1 MDGAIVADVV
11 PPMVDS
17 AKVIEDG
24 TKIEIV
30 FNEGLDTNSV
40 PLASAFAVTVDGATS
55 AITPS
60 GVDIPSDDATTV
72 VLSMPTADT
81 IAAGATVTV
90 TYTDSDASPLQDLA
104 TDKNQVETFTDQ
116 AVTNRPAAPT
126 GLTLIPGD
134 DRLEASW
141 TAPTDIGG
149 STITSY
155 EVQYKPASAP
165 DSDYTTVSRTDPD
178 ALTQTITGPTNNTQ
192 YTVRVA
198 AVNEAGT
205 GPWSTEESATPETP
219 PAVISALVDI
229 PNLDEIVLTYDKALD
244 TSTSSTPA
252 ADAFEVRVDG
262 VAGVAA
268 APDNVEIT
276 NANTVTLTMAADIA
290 AGAEVFVSY
299 TIPVNNK
306 LVRPTGQPAPSFT
319 YRAVLSQPGAPEVS
333 LTSGDTEIIA
343 SWPEPALGHGSNP
356 TYEVQYS
363 LDDDD
368 DEDKVYQTVVRDDEA
383 ALTETITG
391 LDNNKRYTV
400 RVRVGTD
407 SVRAVSPWSVEMS
420 ATPSAVVSAPSGLDL
435 LWGNTKVLVRW
446 IPPADIAGD
455 SSVDGWLVQWRQSGS
470 TEEWSADRQSSV
482 DKLHDDDDDDTA
494 DWLSFEKLVDNL
506 TNDTEYEF
514 RVRARVQ
521 ADRAAEWTAD
531 GATATPKV
539 VTPDVPGLKTANLFI
554 TSGEAG
560 LTSTTERVTV
570 HFYDEPVRSVVG
582 GLAVYTVRRTFYY
595 ASDLST
601 PAYPLTEVRFEI
613 QLDSTDPPPIR
624 TITTLHAGTGPDD
637 WGGFDYPPSYIDV
650 LSSQFRILWDVLSL
664 DGSTANGDVHDFDGA
679 EGPSGS
685 MVSVIVDQEKA
696 VLEAPVGV
704 DGGLEITWQPLLWAG
719 TALYEYQ
726 LCVQWKS
733 GDEDFYAAED
743 LAPVGTV
750 GIGDRAIILTGDAL
764 TDALRAASY
773 TLTGLDN
780 GTTYTVRVAY
790 CNDSND
796 VRVYPDLISNEVS
809 GTPVDLTAP
818 SVDSAK
824 VVEDGKKVEIVFDE
838 DLDSGSTVAAG
849 EFGVTVG
856 AASAV
861 EPSGAALSAV
871 DADTV
876 VLTMTA
882 AIAAGETV
890 TVDYEAPSTG
900 GLTDA
905 SNNQVADFS
914 SQVVAN
920 RPAAPT
926 GLTLEPGAAEIVA
939 SWAAPANGGSTI
951 TGYEVQ
957 YKVFNTADST
967 YLGVSRA
974 QDDTAVTETITN
986 LTNDTQY
993 TVRVRAANAVGDG
1006 PWSDEVSATPEAP
1019 PVLQRAQVDAD
1030 APTDIV
1036 LTYDKDLDTSKV
1048 PAASAFTVTEMPR
1061 GGTPTSLT
1069 ESSVAIDSANAD
1081 TVTLTMDAELTAG
1094 FDVVVA
1100 YLPPD
1105 SNALQSTT
1113 GHEAAS
1119 FTNQAVL
1126 NRPAAPVVTLT
1137 PGDEQIT
1144 ASWPAPADGGS
1155 AITGY
1160 TVEYKL
1166 ATDADTAYQEVT
1178 RTEGDTARTDT
1189 ITGLTNDT
1197 TYTVRVRATNA
1208 AGDSPN
1214 SNEPTD
1220 TPQLLVTAEFEA
1232 GSYVA
1237 LEGRGAVTVT
1247 VTLSVA
1253 PERSVTIPI
1262 VVTPDGGATSD
1273 DYTVSAD
1280 TVTFHSDDTEATFTV
1295 TAEDDTVWDGEGNGE
1310 TLTLSFGTL
1319 PPRVDPGTQ
1328 ATAEVSLI
1336 DNEIPLHFEL
1346 VPDDIGIGVGDG
1358 FRLLFVTSGKRNA
1371 ESSSISAYNEFVQR
1385 AAASGHNDIRPYSSL
1400 IRALA
1405 STATVWARDNT
1416 ATTHTNSERGVPIWW
1431 LNGPRAADDYADF
1444 YYIDSPPT
1452 SPGDGW
1458 DHGDPAYNE
1467 NGTVELAGDPC
1478 DLADYVWTGSDSR
1491 GRTHSNRSLG
1501 FTGQARV
1508 GRPCTQGRELSFQ
1521 DAPSSNRWPLY
1532 GLSDVLHVVAPD
1544 VPYVTGVEVDPVPDY
1559 DQFAV
1564 GDTIRVKVTF
1574 SEAVTV
1580 SGTPTFPLQIGSG
1593 TRDAVY
1599 QGADADST
1607 DTVLVFTYVVGDVDT
1622 DTDKDGISNA
1632 EQTLG
1637 LPTNASIVDMT
1648 DDTVDAF
1655 PGPITLST
1663 DFLVNGPPII
1673 IDVEVTSSPQAD
1685 SSNDTYGLGEDI
1697 EITVTFHEAVTV
1709 TGDVDFGLSVNG
1721 PRRAPLKSGN
1731 GTTEPVFA
1739 YTVQTGDDDDNG
1751 IWIGHPTHATNPTF
1765 DLQAEQSVVGVGSG
1779 LPALLEHD
1787 SVGPQADHKV
1797 DGSNTEAD
1805 TTLSALSLSDGGA
1818 DLVLVPAFAPGA
1830 AGTAVTSFVAMTDA
1844 TSIVVSATASQSGGS
1859 SAVAIS
1865 PADADANTTDHDVE
1879 RTLDEVIDII
1889 VTVTSTNGSST
1900 RIYTVTV
1907 VEPDT
1912 TAPLV
1917 SQARVFDDGNK
1928 IEIVF
1933 DEDLATGSTVA
1944 ADEFDPRRRWSRRAR
1959 R

>member
-1 MDGAIVADVV
+1 MPLGIHVGDAGSAFPQQWPRTLPPECVETAGPPDAFDDNPDPQSIPPERSECQRYGRMMWVVDDNEDVVYTVRLHPDLFDEVVAGDLVPRRASMRVTGHRELTVSWQPPAVGSAGISGWQVQWREQATSGQTPAAWTVVNINDPSQRSYTIDNLTRGTAYEARVLAVYTDGSTSVHSETAGATAIEQPGQISLKVIPDVGLLALSWNAPSDGGGTITSYQVEHKLATESDYTTVYLTVDGDSPTALTHTIKELENDTRYDVRVRAVNAAGGGDWSAPVTAAPGEQTVLADAKVAADSSGDYKLIELTFNRALDAANLPPPTLFGVSIDNAAAAAPAVVAVAADDDSVVNTVVLTMATEIAAGVPVTVSYTDPTPDFDDPTGVLQSEQGGIDALTFDEEIVLNRPSAPRNLTGKRRLRTDLDLNWDEPEFDGAGDSNESLDYFVQWRIDGANHSWGDKEREEKHRPALGLVHLLESLLRQFGKTYQVRVVAANAAGRGVPSEVFEIYNPKAPTRPTNVLLAFGEATNGYEARLSWDASDFGDATIQTYRWTVSRVQGGSTVTLSSGTAGTVPTADSPIKVGLDSPEAGHVYQLQVSAQNEATSVLVFRQAIFVLGDKGVPESVAAALGSGGLAVSWSEPVNASSVDITGYEIRYKLTSSADAEASWTTVAVDGDDATGHTITGLGRGDHYDVQVRAVIGWRSGTYYGEWSDPAVTADNPYIVDDGVQVTSTRQSAVDTYGVNNIIEFTVTFSEDVAVTGDPVFEFCLGAATEACTDTNALREAEYSSTESSGADVVFTYTVAGDEDSNGTADDVDDDGISALADAVKLDDDVGAADSITGTTTAATAADLSHAALAADSDHKVDGAIVADVV

-90 TYTDSDASPLQDLA
+90 TYTYTDSDASPLQDLA

-319 YRAVLSQPGAPEVS
+319 YLAVLSQPGAPEVS

-407 SVRAVSPWSVEMS
+407 SVRAVSPWSDEMS

-664 DGSTANGDVHDFDGA
+664 DGSTANGDVHDFNGA

-743 LAPVGTV
+743 LAAVGTV

-818 SVDSAK
+818 TVESAK
-824 VVEDGKKVEIVFDE
+824 VVEDGQKVEIVFDE
-838 DLDSGSTVAAG
+838 DLDSGSTVAAD

-856 AASAV
+856 TATAV
-861 EPSGAALSAV
+861 NPSGAALSAV

-882 AIAAGETV
+882 AIAAGDAV
-890 TVDYEAPSTG
+890 TVDY
-900 GLTDA
+900 D
-905 SNNQVADFS
+905 
-914 SQVVAN
+914 
-920 RPAAPT
+920 
-926 GLTLEPGAAEIVA
+926 
-939 SWAAPANGGSTI
+939 
-951 TGYEVQ
+951 
-957 YKVFNTADST
+957 
-967 YLGVSRA
+967 RA
-974 QDDTAVTETITN
+974 V
-986 LTNDTQY
+986 
-993 TVRVRAANAVGDG
+993 
-1006 PWSDEVSATPEAP
+1006 
-1019 PVLQRAQVDAD
+1019 
-1030 APTDIV
+1030 
-1036 LTYDKDLDTSKV
+1036 
-1048 PAASAFTVTEMPR
+1048 
-1061 GGTPTSLT
+1061 
-1069 ESSVAIDSANAD
+1069 
-1081 TVTLTMDAELTAG
+1081 
-1094 FDVVVA
+1094 
-1100 YLPPD
+1100 
-1105 SNALQSTT
+1105 
-1113 GHEAAS
+1113 H
-1119 FTNQAVL
+1119 
-1126 NRPAAPVVTLT
+1126 
-1137 PGDEQIT
+1137 
-1144 ASWPAPADGGS
+1144 
-1155 AITGY
+1155 
-1160 TVEYKL
+1160 
-1166 ATDADTAYQEVT
+1166 
-1178 RTEGDTARTDT
+1178 
-1189 ITGLTNDT
+1189 
-1197 TYTVRVRATNA
+1197 
-1208 AGDSPN
+1208 
-1214 SNEPTD
+1214 
-1220 TPQLLVTAEFEA
+1220 
-1232 GSYVA
+1232 
-1237 LEGRGAVTVT
+1237 
-1247 VTLSVA
+1247 
-1253 PERSVTIPI
+1253 
-1262 VVTPDGGATSD
+1262 
-1273 DYTVSAD
+1273 
-1280 TVTFHSDDTEATFTV
+1280 
-1295 TAEDDTVWDGEGNGE
+1295 
-1310 TLTLSFGTL
+1310 
-1319 PPRVDPGTQ
+1319 
-1328 ATAEVSLI
+1328 
-1336 DNEIPLHFEL
+1336 
-1346 VPDDIGIGVGDG
+1346 
-1358 FRLLFVTSGKRNA
+1358 
-1371 ESSSISAYNEFVQR
+1371 
-1385 AAASGHNDIRPYSSL
+1385 
-1400 IRALA
+1400 
-1405 STATVWARDNT
+1405 
-1416 ATTHTNSERGVPIWW
+1416 
-1431 LNGPRAADDYADF
+1431 
-1444 YYIDSPPT
+1444 
-1452 SPGDGW
+1452 
-1458 DHGDPAYNE
+1458 
-1467 NGTVELAGDPC
+1467 
-1478 DLADYVWTGSDSR
+1478 
-1491 GRTHSNRSLG
+1491 
-1501 FTGQARV
+1501 
-1508 GRPCTQGRELSFQ
+1508 
-1521 DAPSSNRWPLY
+1521 
-1532 GLSDVLHVVAPD
+1532 
-1544 VPYVTGVEVDPVPDY
+1544 
-1559 DQFAV
+1559 
-1564 GDTIRVKVTF
+1564 
-1574 SEAVTV
+1574 
-1580 SGTPTFPLQIGSG
+1580 
-1593 TRDAVY
+1593 
-1599 QGADADST
+1599 
-1607 DTVLVFTYVVGDVDT
+1607 
-1622 DTDKDGISNA
+1622 
-1632 EQTLG
+1632 
-1637 LPTNASIVDMT
+1637 
-1648 DDTVDAF
+1648 
-1655 PGPITLST
+1655 
-1663 DFLVNGPPII
+1663 
-1673 IDVEVTSSPQAD
+1673 
-1685 SSNDTYGLGEDI
+1685 
-1697 EITVTFHEAVTV
+1697 
-1709 TGDVDFGLSVNG
+1709 
-1721 PRRAPLKSGN
+1721 RR
-1731 GTTEPVFA
+1731 
-1739 YTVQTGDDDDNG
+1739 
-1751 IWIGHPTHATNPTF
+1751 
-1765 DLQAEQSVVGVGSG
+1765 
-1779 LPALLEHD
+1779 
-1787 SVGPQADHKV
+1787 
-1797 DGSNTEAD
+1797 
-1805 TTLSALSLSDGGA
+1805 
-1818 DLVLVPAFAPGA
+1818 
-1830 AGTAVTSFVAMTDA
+1830 
-1844 TSIVVSATASQSGGS
+1844 
-1859 SAVAIS
+1859 
-1865 PADADANTTDHDVE
+1865 
-1879 RTLDEVIDII
+1879 
-1889 VTVTSTNGSST
+1889 
-1900 RIYTVTV
+1900 
-1907 VEPDT
+1907 
-1912 TAPLV
+1912 
-1917 SQARVFDDGNK
+1917 
-1928 IEIVF
+1928 
-1933 DEDLATGSTVA
+1933 
-1944 ADEFDPRRRWSRRAR
+1944 PRRRRQQQGGRLLQPGRGQPARRANRADTGTR
-1959 R
+1959 RRRDRRVVGRSRQRRQHHHRL

>member
-1 MDGAIVADVV
+1 M
-11 PPMVDS
+11 
-17 AKVIEDG
+17 
-24 TKIEIV
+24 
-30 FNEGLDTNSV
+30 
-40 PLASAFAVTVDGATS
+40 
-55 AITPS
+55 
-60 GVDIPSDDATTV
+60 
-72 VLSMPTADT
+72 
-81 IAAGATVTV
+81 
-90 TYTDSDASPLQDLA
+90 
-104 TDKNQVETFTDQ
+104 
-116 AVTNRPAAPT
+116 
-126 GLTLIPGD
+126 
-134 DRLEASW
+134 
-141 TAPTDIGG
+141 
-149 STITSY
+149 
-155 EVQYKPASAP
+155 
-165 DSDYTTVSRTDPD
+165 
-178 ALTQTITGPTNNTQ
+178 
-192 YTVRVA
+192 
-198 AVNEAGT
+198 
-205 GPWSTEESATPETP
+205 
-219 PAVISALVDI
+219 
-229 PNLDEIVLTYDKALD
+229 
-244 TSTSSTPA
+244 
-252 ADAFEVRVDG
+252 
-262 VAGVAA
+262 
-268 APDNVEIT
+268 
-276 NANTVTLTMAADIA
+276 
-290 AGAEVFVSY
+290 
-299 TIPVNNK
+299 
-306 LVRPTGQPAPSFT
+306 
-319 YRAVLSQPGAPEVS
+319 
-333 LTSGDTEIIA
+333 
-343 SWPEPALGHGSNP
+343 
-356 TYEVQYS
+356 
-363 LDDDD
+363 
-368 DEDKVYQTVVRDDEA
+368 
-383 ALTETITG
+383 
-391 LDNNKRYTV
+391 
-400 RVRVGTD
+400 
-407 SVRAVSPWSVEMS
+407 
-420 ATPSAVVSAPSGLDL
+420 
-435 LWGNTKVLVRW
+435 
-446 IPPADIAGD
+446 
-455 SSVDGWLVQWRQSGS
+455 
-470 TEEWSADRQSSV
+470 
-482 DKLHDDDDDDTA
+482 
-494 DWLSFEKLVDNL
+494 
-506 TNDTEYEF
+506 
-514 RVRARVQ
+514 
-521 ADRAAEWTAD
+521 
-531 GATATPKV
+531 
-539 VTPDVPGLKTANLFI
+539 
-554 TSGEAG
+554 
-560 LTSTTERVTV
+560 
-570 HFYDEPVRSVVG
+570 
-582 GLAVYTVRRTFYY
+582 
-595 ASDLST
+595 
-601 PAYPLTEVRFEI
+601 
-613 QLDSTDPPPIR
+613 
-624 TITTLHAGTGPDD
+624 
-637 WGGFDYPPSYIDV
+637 
-650 LSSQFRILWDVLSL
+650 
-664 DGSTANGDVHDFDGA
+664 
-679 EGPSGS
+679 
-685 MVSVIVDQEKA
+685 
-696 VLEAPVGV
+696 
-704 DGGLEITWQPLLWAG
+704 
-719 TALYEYQ
+719 
-726 LCVQWKS
+726 
-733 GDEDFYAAED
+733 
-743 LAPVGTV
+743 
-750 GIGDRAIILTGDAL
+750 
-764 TDALRAASY
+764 
-773 TLTGLDN
+773 
-780 GTTYTVRVAY
+780 
-790 CNDSND
+790 
-796 VRVYPDLISNEVS
+796 
-809 GTPVDLTAP
+809 
-818 SVDSAK
+818 
-824 VVEDGKKVEIVFDE
+824 
-838 DLDSGSTVAAG
+838 AAG
-849 EFGVTVG
+849 EFDVTVG
-856 AASAV
+856 TASAV

-900 GLTDA
+900 GLADA
-905 SNNQVADFS
+905 SSNTGGRLLR
-914 SQVVAN
+914 QVVAN

-926 GLTLEPGAAEIVA
+926 GLTLEPGDAEIVA

-1006 PWSDEVSATPEAP
+1006 PWSTEVSATPEAP

-1160 TVEYKL
+1160 TVEWL
-1166 ATDADTAYQEVT
+1166 TGTQDWDNAVAADQFASDVT
-1178 RTEGDTARTDT
+1178 SSPYT

-1197 TYTVRVRATNA
+1197 TYTVRVRARNDV
-1208 AGDSPN
+1208 GDSPN

-1273 DYTVSAD
+1273 DYTVSDD

-1478 DLADYVWTGSDSR
+1478 DVADYVWTGSDSR

-1917 SQARVFDDGNK
+1917 SQARVSDDGNKIEIVFDEPLATGSTVAADEFDVTVGTAAAVEPSGAALSTVDADTVVLTMTAAIAAGDAVTVDYTAPSTGGLADAGSNQVVSFAGQVVANRAAAPVVSLTAGDAEIVASWAAPADGGSTITGYEVQHKILGAADSTYQEVARADATALTETISLLNDISYTVRVRAANAGGNGPWSNEPSATPVEPDTTAPSVSQARVSDDGNK

-1944 ADEFDPRRRWSRRAR
+1944 ADEFDVTVGTAAAVEPSGAALSAVDADTVVLTMTAAIAAGDAVTVDYEAPSTGGLADAGSNKVADFTGQVVANRPAAPTGLTLEPGDAEIVASWAAPADGGSTITGYEVQLRSAIGYITVNSSDVAALTETITGLINDLSYTVRVRAVNAAGVGPWSNELSATPAEIDDTAPLVDSAKVVEDGSKIEIVFDEDLDTGSVPLASAFAVTVDGVTPAITPSGVVIPSDDATKVVLSMPTGDTIAAGATVTVTYTYTDSDASPLQDLATDKNQVATFTDQAAPNRAAAPVVSLTAGDAEITAR
-1959 R
+1959 GPLPPTGAAPLPAMRCSASSSAPPTPPTKK